1 MARCC
6 PALTG
11 RRPANCRI
19 GTSVFGSDGMVTVGP
34 VPAEPASALLV
45 SLGLGRLM
53 SATRKVTVPGLLP
66 SPNARMRNLVITPST
81 GAPLE
86 LGSPF
91 GSTGWVKST
100 SVQLGD
106 GSVGNIT
113 HDPVVGSFLRR
124 LPNVVAAL
132 PAGASR
138 SSAPP

>member
-1 MARCC
+1 
-6 PALTG
+6 
-11 RRPANCRI
+11 
-19 GTSVFGSDGMVTVGP
+19 
-34 VPAEPASALLV
+34 
-45 SLGLGRLM
+45 
-53 SATRKVTVPGLLP
+53 
-66 SPNARMRNLVITPST
+66 MRNLVITPST

-124 LPNVVAAL
+124 LPNVVAAW

-138 SSAPP
+138 SSAPPAARRAAVRRFVRWGIWVLSGGANGGQPATIVKVGPLRLERLPAASWV